1 MAKREKIRLEAAPQ
15 DGNDL
20 ETVLGLRSMF
30 RKPHYLNTS
39 AWTEHV
45 PFAFWMIEA
54 LRPRVFVELGSHYG
68 VSYFAFCQAVE
79 QHGLGTRCHAV
90 DTWKGDEHAGFYGDE
105 VFKTVRAHNDA
116 HYSGFS
122 QLIRA
127 TFDDTLEY
135 FADGSIDL
143 LHIDGLHTLEAVR
156 HDFEA
161 WLPKMSDRGVI
172 LLHDT
177 NVRERGFGVH
187 LLMDELRSRHPVFEF
202 MHCHGLGVVGVGTDL
217 PEPVRALLRAGAD
230 PAAWQTI
237 TGVFSRLGEGC
248 MLTRKNAAAERRAD
262 VAEQQV
268 RDRKKN
274 IEDLTGQIAKLTED
288 AAGQVPRADLDALDA
303 RLRAQEGDNVALQSA
318 IEALETRLRD
328 EEGRLSEA
336 QSALIQKRHESD
348 ETDAALTALR
358 TEHEALLA
366 ELDTLRDASSR
377 HEADAVR
384 LSDDL
389 AERDANIDERF
400 REIAILSCRI
410 LDAEAQAKAP
420 APPAAPVIDKSAA
433 DAESKRLRGLIRE
446 DKARILR
453 LEAALKATRAELGKA
468 RNTQDALLKS
478 TSWKITGPLRRVIRL
493 VRGR

>member
-1 MAKREKIRLEAAPQ
+1 MAKREKIRIEAAIPTG
-15 DGNDL
+15 DDL

-39 AWTEHV
+39 AWIEHV
-45 PFAFWMIEA
+45 PFAFWIVEA

-105 VFKTVRAHNDA
+105 VFRAVRAHNDA

-127 TFDDTLEY
+127 TFDDTLQY

-156 HDFEA
+156 HDFDA
-161 WLPKMSDRGVI
+161 WLPKMSERGVI

-248 MLTRKNAAAERRAD
+248 LLTRKSAAAERRAD

-274 IEDLTGQIAKLTED
+274 IDDLTARLAEATE
-288 AAGQVPRADLDALDA
+288 AAEASVPRADLDALGI
-303 RLRAQEGDNVALQSA
+303 RLKDQEADNAALQA
-318 IEALETRLRD
+318 NIEALEQRLRD

-336 QSALIQKRHESD
+336 QSALIQKRAESD

-358 TEHEALLA
+358 SEHDALLA
-366 ELDTLRDASSR
+366 EAEALREANGH
-377 HEADAVR
+377 HEAETIR
-384 LSDDL
+384 LSSDL
-389 AERDANIDERF
+389 ADRDANIDERF
-400 REIAILSCRI
+400 REIAVLSRRI
-410 LDAEAQAKAP
+410 LDLEAIPP
-420 APPAAPVIDKSAA
+420 APPVDDAPRLAAEHEAR
-433 DAESKRLRGLIRE
+433 RLRGLIRE
-446 DKARILR
+446 NKARIQR
-453 LEAALKATRAELGKA
+453 LEEALKATRSEVRKA
-468 RNTQDALLKS
+468 RGAESALLAS
-478 TSWKITGPLRRVIRL
+478 TSWKITAPLRSVIRL